1 MGEEYINSRKIY
13 FAPLE
18 GIGGYLYR
26 NAFHQTFGG
35 VEKYFTPFVSP
46 GQHRTLTPKERKDIL
61 PEHNK
66 GMYVVPQILT
76 NQPEYFMRT
85 ARELQQTY
93 GYEEINLNLG
103 CPSGTVVSKGKGA
116 GFLGRKE
123 ELAFFLDQVIDQ
135 AEKAGL
141 KISVKTRIGIESPEE
156 FYDLLPIFNRFPL
169 HELIIHPRVQKDYYK
184 NPPHKKVFVEAVQQI
199 SSPLCY
205 NGDIFH
211 PRDYRVFSQEFPQI
225 SRLMLGRGLLINPG
239 LARGIMNEEGEGISL
254 PEKQEIRTFHDKLYH
269 GYREYMQGDTPVL
282 FKMKELW
289 FYLGHLFNRSEKY
302 VKKIK
307 KATRLSDYE
316 AIVELIFDKLEIDK
330 EYNLSCII
338 N

>member
-1 MGEEYINSRKIY
+1 MSVTVQVLTKDAEAFLKFAKKIE
-13 FAPLE
+13 AE
-18 GIGGYLYR
+18 G
-26 NAFHQTFGG
+26 F
-35 VEKYFTPFVSP
+35 S
-46 GQHRTLTPKERKDIL
+46 
-61 PEHNK
+61 
-66 GMYVVPQILT
+66 
-76 NQPEYFMRT
+76 
-85 ARELQQTY
+85 
-93 GYEEINLNLG
+93 EINLNLG
-103 CPSGTVVSKGKGA
+103 CPYPTVVKKGKGS
-116 GFLGRKE
+116 GFLLE
-123 ELAFFLDQVIDQ
+123 PTALDEFLYKIF
-135 AEKAGL
+135 ESCNL

-184 NPPHKKVFVEAVQQI
+184 NPPHKKVFAEAVQQS

-254 PEKQEIRTFHDKLYH
+254 PGKQEIRTFHDKLYH